1 MSDKS
6 ISAKI
11 KLHRD
16 KKGLFKSSPAIVLF
30 DNRFLHFYSNDT
42 KEFEVRPGTI
52 TMSINKKKHLTF
64 KVLSGDT
71 KQFIIKEAIFDWRFY
86 LKYGILFLLT
96 LLLLWAVISDIIEGK
111 NVPGALIGLACGIWA
126 LTQVRH
132 EYFYLEEQ

>member
-1 MSDKS
+1 MSETS

-16 KKGLFKSSPAIVLF
+16 KKGFFKSSPAIVLF
-30 DNRFLHFYSNDT
+30 DNRLLHFYSDET

-52 TMSINKKKHLTF
+52 TMSINKRKHLTF
-64 KVLSGDT
+64 NVLSGDT

-96 LLLLWAVISDIIEGK
+96 LLLLWAVINDLIEG
-111 NVPGALIGLACGIWA
+111 NYFPGGLIGFACGI
-126 LTQVRH
+126 
-132 EYFYLEEQ
+132 

>member
-1 MSDKS
+1 MSDTS
-6 ISAKI
+6 ISAKV

-30 DNRFLHFYSNDT
+30 DNCFLHFYSNDA

-52 TMSINKKKHLTF
+52 TMSINKKKCLTF
-64 KVLSGDT
+64 KILPGDT

-86 LKYGILFLLT
+86 LKYGIVFLVT
-96 LLLLWAVISDIIEGK
+96 LLLLYAVIDDIIEGK
-111 NVPGALIGLACGIWA
+111 HFPAGLIGFACGIWA

>member
-1 MSDKS
+1 MNDTS

-16 KKGLFKSSPAIVLF
+16 KKGLLKSKPAIILF
-30 DNRFLHFYSNDT
+30 DNRFLHFYSGDS

-52 TMSINKKKHLTF
+52 TISINKKKHLTF
-64 KVLSGDT
+64 QALSGET

-96 LLLLWAVISDIIEGK
+96 AFLLWSIVGDIANHGNYSGGLI
-111 NVPGALIGLACGIWA
+111 ALVCCIWV
-126 LTQVRH
+126 LTQVRY

>member
-1 MSDKS
+1 MSDTS
-6 ISAKI
+6 VSAKI

-16 KKGLFKSSPAIVLF
+16 KKGLLKSKPAIILF
-30 DNRFLHFYSNDT
+30 DNRFLHFYSDET

-64 KVLSGDT
+64 KILTGDT
-71 KQFIIKEAIFDWRFY
+71 KQFVIREAIYDWRFY

-96 LLLLWAVISDIIEGK
+96 LLLLWAVVGDIIDG
-111 NVPGALIGLACGIWA
+111 NNFPVGLIGFICAIWA